1 MNEYFEQNKRSLLL
15 LGGTLLL
22 LAIILYFFLVRP
34 VMADYKN
41 EVQRIDDLN
50 EEIELLEAQIENL
63 KESPEEI
70 DVDQLILENKIPSER
85 ELDEYILTIQQLELH
100 TDSQIETIDFA
111 YDSSF
116 EIDEVEEEETE
127 EASADEEEALEDELE
142 EETAIEDEADTMD
155 ADEAEEE
162 ATEPEIDPAILNEK
176 PEDLH
181 VMTVRISALSPNFD
195 EFIELLKLIE
205 SNDRISIVTS
215 LEFSKPTEEDIYF
228 SNNPAE
234 RISFDAEI
242 TTFYYKQ

>member
-85 ELDEYILTIQQLELH
+85 ELDEYILAIQQLELH

-162 ATEPEIDPAILNEK
+162 ATESEIDPAILNEK